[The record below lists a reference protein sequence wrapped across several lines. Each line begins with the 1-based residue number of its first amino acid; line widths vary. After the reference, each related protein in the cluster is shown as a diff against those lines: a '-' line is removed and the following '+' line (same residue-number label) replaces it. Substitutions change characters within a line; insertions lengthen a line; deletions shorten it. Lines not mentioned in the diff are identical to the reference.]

1 MTCCTHRCN
10 QGCACTARRRLVN
23 ITRALTGYAVVLGL
37 LMCAAMAGASWLAL
51 AVPQG
56 GA

>member
-10 QGCACTARRRLVN
+10 QGRACIARRRL
-23 ITRALTGYAVVLGL
+23 ISFTRALTGYAVFLGF
-37 LMCAAMAGASWLAL
+37 LMCAAMAAASWLAL
-51 AVPQG
+51 AVPHG

>member
-10 QGCACTARRRLVN
+10 QGRTCTARRRLVN
-23 ITRALTGYAVVLGL
+23 LTRALTGYAVVLGF

>member
-10 QGCACTARRRLVN
+10 QGRACIARRRLVN
-23 ITRALTGYAVVLGL
+23 ITRAMVGYGVFLGFL
-37 LMCAAMAGASWLAL
+37 LCAAMAVASWLAL
-51 AVPQG
+51 IAPHG

>member
-10 QGCACTARRRLVN
+10 QGRACTARRRLVN
-23 ITRALTGYAVVLGL
+23 LTRALTGYAGVLGF
-37 LMCAAMAGASWLAL
+37 LMCAAIAAASWLTL

>member
-10 QGCACTARRRLVN
+10 QGRACTASRRLVN
-23 ITRALTGYAVVLGL
+23 VTRALVGYGVVVGF
-37 LMCAAMAGASWLAL
+37 LMCAAMAAASWLAL
-51 AVPQG
+51 AVPHG